1 MTQLILTLLS
11 RFWKHLAVVL
21 AICFLA
27 YTAFDYIWQKGYNA
41 AHTECVEQF
50 DKYNASIDSKIN
62 NLEALSSELIKVQ
75 GKNAATM
82 GKSLDAILAVSKEK
96 TLISIAKDGKC
107 TLTQDFFDSY
117 NSLILRGNQK

>member
-1 MTQLILTLLS
+1 MTILLS
-11 RFWKHLAVVL
+11 ILGSYWRQIFIATVIS
-21 AICFLA
+21 ICF
-27 YTAFDYIWQKGYNA
+27 YTGYDYIWQKGYNA

-75 GKNAATM
+75 GKNAVIM